1 LQYDIAACPLRDTQ
15 PKPHNTT
22 MKADPLTLDRARSLR
37 LDVLEPLLVVS
48 EWDNQEFRK
57 LALDVQYLIEYL
69 EVYAFNPLS
78 AEEVTE
84 LRELNVRVTK
94 DIDDNYQRIMEAY
107 DAYLTE
113 NPDENPDNPNQ

>member
-1 LQYDIAACPLRDTQ
+1 M
-15 PKPHNTT
+15 KP
-22 MKADPLTLDRARSLR
+22 DPLTLDRARSLR

-48 EWDNQEFRK
+48 EGDKEFSK

-78 AEEVTE
+78 AEEVAD
-84 LRELNVRVTK
+84 LYELNTRVTEE
-94 DIDDNYQRIMEAY
+94 IDDNYQGIMEAY
-107 DAYLTE
+107 DEYLTE

>member
-1 LQYDIAACPLRDTQ
+1 
-15 PKPHNTT
+15 